1 MNGSFVRRKMSKTIV
16 STDKAPKAIGPYS
29 QAVKID
35 NLLFISGQIPLNP
48 VSGEISGDIKSQ
60 TRQVLEN
67 IKAILISTDG
77 SLQDVVKT
85 TVFLKDLADF
95 SLMNEVYQ
103 EYFNRDAPARS
114 TVGVSAIPKGSLIE
128 IESIALIK
136 KQLGIKD

>member
-1 MNGSFVRRKMSKTIV
+1 MSKTII

-48 VSGEISGDIKSQ
+48 VNGEISGDIKSQ

-67 IKAILISTDG
+67 IKAILTSTGG

-85 TVFLKDLADF
+85 TVFLKDLTDF
-95 SLMNEVYQ
+95 SLMNQVYQ
-103 EYFNRDAPARS
+103 EYFKVDSPARS
-114 TVGVSAIPKGSLIE
+114 TVEVSAIPKGSLIE

-136 KQLGIKD
+136 NHPEVKAEH